1 MSGTQVSQLC
11 KIKGK
16 QQCYWR
22 FHNQSKSE
30 EFLTVAD
37 GLFYFYKAIQAKL
50 ASVSELDS
58 ALSRLYNS
66 GLPEVTMAFIE
77 ERTVVLVSVKKE
89 PPSSL
94 FSPKDHSNN

>member
-1 MSGTQVSQLC
+1 MSETPVSKLC

-16 QQCYWR
+16 KRCYWQ
-22 FHNQSKSE
+22 FHNQNKSA

-37 GLFYFYKAIQAKL
+37 GLFYFYKGIQAKI

-58 ALSRLYNS
+58 ALSRLYIS

-77 ERTVVLVSVKKE
+77 EHAVVKVTVIEQPLN
-89 PPSSL
+89 PPI
-94 FSPKDHSNN
+94 DYSNN

>member
-1 MSGTQVSQLC
+1 VSETQVSQLC

-16 QQCYWR
+16 ERCFWR

-37 GLFYFYKAIQAKL
+37 GLFYFYKGIQANL
-50 ASVSELDS
+50 ANVSELNS

-66 GLPEVTMAFIE
+66 GLPEVAIAFIAKHTIAQVTIE
-77 ERTVVLVSVKKE
+77 KQ
-89 PPSSL
+89 PPNPL
-94 FSPKDHSNN
+94 FSPTDHSNN